1 MECLHEEGADAADE
15 GGHVCVGD
23 PWGLVWEVE
32 AGLVAGGNIWEPWG
46 YAVWVSGEE
55 DAEAF

>member
-1 MECLHEEGADAADE
+1 MHEEGADAADE